1 MRGGGNKVQHVWGRR
16 EEDRLVDIKAG
27 AASDDLRISEGGV
40 EEGQRE
46 GGRGEGG
53 SVRAQHSSREGNLLS
68 ALAMVIKATNGSAMS
83 SKIER
88 MFMGGGFVETGSRP
102 A

>member
-1 MRGGGNKVQHVWGRR
+1 MSGAGERRIDWSTLKQGLPVMTFAYLRAGSRKGRG
-16 EEDRLVDIKAG
+16 
-27 AASDDLRISEGGV
+27 
-40 EEGQRE
+40 RE
-46 GGRGEGG
+46 GGGR
-53 SVRAQHSSREGNLLS
+53 VRAQHSSREGNLLS